1 MTHANH
7 LGLLKL
13 IDQFLEETG
22 MGESYF
28 GKKAVGNSE
37 VVKRLREGGRVWP
50 ETEAQLLKF
59 IRDNYDLGEAAA

>member
-59 IRDNYDLGEAAA
+59 IRDNSDLGEAAA